1 MKKLLLIILLCTSL
15 LGGCVQSRE
24 VENQAYAIV
33 MGVDHASNEI
43 EVCIKF
49 PSISSSGEKD
59 SSSGTSQYKMLTA
72 AAANFRLALEKIRH
86 QAPRKLN
93 LSHLDLLVLSKNM
106 AKSPSF
112 RELIEDI
119 AQTERLYTASYVL
132 LCDGSAAEYVAQLE
146 PAVGSRLSMD
156 IPAQF
161 EHLSEQGII
170 PDARLADLYY
180 LTESVYSDPMAART
194 QITDEKKPQMS
205 GSIVFSDGRYTLEL
219 NEKQSVLT
227 NLIKNEV
234 RYFRY
239 NIDGKIIEAAPS
251 APAELSVD
259 ISQYPAKLK
268 LKLRLSI
275 GSQKDMPAAGKIREQ
290 ITRDVTDLIQLAQ
303 QSGTDPFGFSE
314 KAAKKHPTI
323 KSWMNSNWDSVYM
336 SAIPVVEVDI
346 SRWDA

>member
-1 MKKLLLIILLCTSL
+1 
-15 LGGCVQSRE
+15 
-24 VENQAYAIV
+24 
-33 MGVDHASNEI
+33 MGVDQSTDEI

-49 PSISSSGEKD
+49 PSISSSGEAD
-59 SSSGTSQYKMLTA
+59 SSSSTSQYKILTA
-72 AAANFRLALEKIRH
+72 SAANFRLALEKLQH

-93 LSHLDLLVLSKNM
+93 LSHLSLLVLPNDL
-106 AKSPSF
+106 AKSSSF
-112 RELIEDI
+112 RALIEDI

-132 LCDGSAAEYVAQLE
+132 LCDGGAAEYVEQLE
-146 PAVGSRLSMD
+146 PAIGSRLSMD

-161 EHLSEQGII
+161 GHLSEQGII

-205 GSIVFSDGRYTLEL
+205 GSIVFSDGRFALEL
-219 NEKQSVLT
+219 NENQSVLA

-239 NIDGKIIEAAPS
+239 NIDGKIIEAAPF
-251 APAELSVD
+251 APAKLSVD

-268 LKLRLSI
+268 IKLRLSI
-275 GSQKDMPAAGKIREQ
+275 GSQKDMPDAGKIREQ
-290 ITRDVTDLIQLAQ
+290 IARDVTDLIQLAQ

-314 KAAKKHPTI
+314 KAAKKYLTI
-323 KSWMNSNWDSVYM
+323 EGWMNSNWDSVYV
-336 SAIPVVEVDI
+336 SAVPAVEVDI